1 MNRTK
6 VRELLSSERII
17 QCMIDAYSYEG
28 DALVVQMTPGNDF
41 SGWVVS
47 NVLDAKHK
55 GTYELVLIDTW
66 KYEWLRRDDV
76 VVESPRSGGPI
87 DDEWARDCFG
97 ELWRA
102 GYVVLAWRPCC
113 DEAMPYMD
121 RRGNTLPIGERPP
134 LKNSEELEETAE
146 DSTVSELQKQ
156 ILELKRTV
164 REKEIQRVRR
174 QMSSKKDMARYY
186 DLELNYRNE
195 IERYRGAVQENAQ
208 ELNFLRQRVKEL
220 EAANNIGS
228 KDQHLQELLVGLLDK
243 MALSAER
250 KRSKYLELK
259 AAMLQLKLDLADSLK
274 HFNGMLKHYDDEKA
288 KNVQS
293 PRLVQIGNDL
303 KRARDT
309 MDKESI
315 TLRRI
320 KKEMEAAEQN
330 LMEELGTADWN

>member
-6 VRELLSSERII
+6 IRELLSSERII

-28 DALVVQMTPGNDF
+28 DALVVQMTPENDF
-41 SGWVVS
+41 SRWVAS
-47 NVLDAKHK
+47 DVLDTKHK
-55 GTYELVLIDTW
+55 GTYELVLIGTW

-87 DDEWARDCFG
+87 DDEWVRDCFG

-121 RRGNTLPIGERPP
+121 RRGNTLPIEERPP
-134 LKNSEELEETAE
+134 LKNSEELEDTAD
-146 DSTVSELQKQ
+146 DSTVSELRKQ

-164 REKEIQRVRR
+164 KEKEIQQVRHM
-174 QMSSKKDMARYY
+174 MSSKKNMARYY
-186 DLELNYRNE
+186 DIELNYENE
-195 IERYRGAVQENAQ
+195 IERYRGAVQEN
-208 ELNFLRQRVKEL
+208 
-220 EAANNIGS
+220 
-228 KDQHLQELLVGLLDK
+228 ELLVGLLDK
-243 MALSAER
+243 MALSSER

-274 HFNGMLKHYDDEKA
+274 HFDVMLKHYDDEKA
-288 KNVQS
+288 KNIQS
-293 PRLVQIGNDL
+293 PRLIQIGNDF

-309 MDKESI
+309 MDKES
-315 TLRRI
+315 TALRRI

-330 LMEELGTADWN
+330 LMEELGTAD